1 MTPPENGHWDD
12 SPVEAQL
19 AAPTVSCER
28 HAHAD
33 SSSMSNS
40 SPRPVSNLLQN
51 RGAVLVMLFGVTGAL
66 ALPLLWMNKR
76 FTDGQRLFWAFVVT
90 IYTIVLIA
98 IVGWI
103 CLWSY
108 RQVFGS

>member
-12 SPVEAQL
+12 SPIEAKL
-19 AAPTVSCER
+19 AAPTVSYEQD
-28 HAHAD
+28 AHAD
-33 SSSMSNS
+33 SSSASNS
-40 SPRPVSNLLQN
+40 PPRPVTDLVQN
-51 RGAVLVMLFGVTGAL
+51 RGAVLAMLFGVTGAL
-66 ALPLLWMNKR
+66 GLPLLWMNKR
-76 FTDGQRLFWAFVVT
+76 FTDGQRLFLAFVVT